1 MMRKAETIM
10 NNQEQLLT
18 LKETMER
25 LESQVKTY
33 KEQEEKLEIKLD
45 SIKNEK
51 RSLDNLLY
59 KMSEM
64 YSDLKIKTLLEEEDL
79 NLYRYELSTDYIGM
93 DTIGY
98 ALIKKGVDPEVEY
111 ADTLDDLAL
120 DNLESYGYITEDDY
134 CCLAQELGIDLD
146 DEEAVE
152 NSELADLEVSEYDY
166 SIELVTD
173 YSDLDIDIEKVER
186 W

>member
-1 MMRKAETIM
+1 M

-18 LKETMER
+18 LEETIKR
-25 LESQVKTY
+25 LESQIKIY
-33 KEQEEKLEIKLD
+33 EEQEERLEIKLD

-59 KMSEM
+59 KMSGM
-64 YSDLKIKTLLEEEDL
+64 YSDLKIKILLEEENL
-79 NLYRYELSTDYIGM
+79 NLYKYELSTDYVGT

-98 ALIKKGVDPEVEY
+98 VLVKKEINPEIKY
-111 ADTLDDLAL
+111 ADTLNGLAL
-120 DNLESYGYITEDDY
+120 DNLESYGYISEDDY
-134 CCLAQELGIDLD
+134 SCLAQEFGIDLD

-152 NSELADLEVSEYDY
+152 NSELADLEISGYDY

-186 W
+186 WD

>member
-1 MMRKAETIM
+1 M

-18 LKETMER
+18 LEETIKR
-25 LESQVKTY
+25 LESQIKIY
-33 KEQEEKLEIKLD
+33 EEQEERLEIKLD

-59 KMSEM
+59 KMSGM
-64 YSDLKIKTLLEEEDL
+64 YSDLKIKILLEEENL
-79 NLYRYELSTDYIGM
+79 NLYKYRLSTDYVGT

-98 ALIKKGVDPEVEY
+98 VLVKKEINPEIEY
-111 ADTLDDLAL
+111 ADTLDGLAL
-120 DNLESYGYITEDDY
+120 DNLESHGYINEDDY
-134 CCLAQELGIDLD
+134 FCLAQELGIDLD

-152 NSELADLEVSEYDY
+152 NSELAGLEDSGYNY

-186 W
+186 WD